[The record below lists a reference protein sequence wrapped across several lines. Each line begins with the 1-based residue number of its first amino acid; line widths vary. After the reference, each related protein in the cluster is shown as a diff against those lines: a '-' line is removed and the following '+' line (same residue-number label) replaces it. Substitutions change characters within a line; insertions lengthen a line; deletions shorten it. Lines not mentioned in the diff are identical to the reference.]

1 MNYYDILG
9 VSQDASQDDIKK
21 AFRKLSLKHHPDKNG
36 GSDTEFKRINEAYQ
50 NLETKEKRDMYN
62 ASRNPFPHN
71 IFSGMPHGMAH
82 SMNGIHI
89 FRTMFHKP
97 EPIHI
102 QLRITLT
109 QAYRGLSQPIEIERW
124 VHDHTKQE
132 KTVEKETIYIPIISG
147 IDDGEM
153 IQLEGKG
160 NTHKFNEEQIKQ
172 GMPSISQG
180 DIRIIM
186 RVANDTAFE
195 RKGLDL
201 IYKKRITLK
210 DALCGFVMDLPH
222 IDGKTYKI
230 NNTSGKIIHH
240 GYVKM
245 VNNMGMRRQDQTG
258 NLIVMFEVEF
268 PTTLTAD
275 QLNKL
280 KEIL

>member
-1 MNYYDILG
+1 MNYYNILG
-9 VSQDASQDDIKK
+9 VSEDASQEDIKK

-36 GSDTEFKRINEAYQ
+36 GNDTEFKRINEAYQ
-50 NLETKEKRDMYN
+50 HLETKEKRDQYN
-62 ASRNPFPHN
+62 ASRNPNPFASMFGGIP
-71 IFSGMPHGMAH
+71 GMPGV
-82 SMNGIHI
+82 HI
-89 FRTMFHKP
+89 FRTSTMFHKP

-124 VHDHTKQE
+124 VHDHAKQE
-132 KTVEKETIYIPIISG
+132 KTSEKETIYIPIISG

-160 NTHKFNEEQIKQ
+160 NVHKFNEEQIKQ
-172 GMPSISQG
+172 GLPTVSQG

-201 IYKKRITLK
+201 IYKKRISLK
-210 DALCGFVMDLPH
+210 EALCGFIMDLPH

-245 VNNMGMRRQDQTG
+245 VNNMGMRRQDQIG
-258 NLIVMFEVEF
+258 NLVVMFEVEF
-268 PTTLTAD
+268 PASLTTE

-280 KEIL
+280 KDIL